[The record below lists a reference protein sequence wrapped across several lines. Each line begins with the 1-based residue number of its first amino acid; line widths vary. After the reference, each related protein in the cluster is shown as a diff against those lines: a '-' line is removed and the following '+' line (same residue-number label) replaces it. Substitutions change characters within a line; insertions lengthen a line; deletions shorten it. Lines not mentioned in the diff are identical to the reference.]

1 MSETALDTNQLKDLL
16 KTAIVEI
23 LQEQKEV
30 FTEIIVEAMED
41 IALAKAIE
49 EGEDTE
55 PVSREA
61 IFRIFQEKHE
71 DWIQKEFWKD
81 LIGSS

>member
-41 IALAKAIE
+41 IALVKAIE

-61 IFRIFQEKHE
+61 IFRILQEKHE
-71 DWIQKEFWKD
+71 
-81 LIGSS
+81 G